1 MGPVDRSLVLR
12 KISEIE
18 NYQKQIGE
26 FSGITVEDYKKD
38 WKVQRIVE
46 RTLQMLIET
55 CVDIADHI
63 ISEAGMRLPTSYADT
78 FKVLFENNVV
88 DSGLFTSLEKM
99 AKFRNIIVHQYE
111 EVDAEVMVLILKEH
125 LIDFQRF
132 KEAILTYLKNLPN

>member
-26 FSGITVEDYKKD
+26 FSGITVQDYKKD
-38 WKVQRIVE
+38 WKVQRIIE

-55 CVDIADHI
+55 CVDIANHI

-78 FKVLFENNVV
+78 FKVLSENNVV
-88 DSGLFTSLEKM
+88 DPVLFNALEKM
-99 AKFRNIIVHQYE
+99 VKFRNIIVHQYE
-111 EVDAEVMVLILKEH
+111 EVDAEVVVLILKEH

-132 KEAILTYLKNLPN
+132 KEAILIYLKKFS

>member
-26 FSGITVEDYKKD
+26 FSGITVQDYKKN
-38 WKVQRIVE
+38 WKVQRIIE

-55 CVDIADHI
+55 CVDIANHI

-78 FKVLFENNVV
+78 FKVLSENNVV
-88 DSGLFTSLEKM
+88 DPVLFNALEKM
-99 AKFRNIIVHQYE
+99 VKFRNIIVHQYE
-111 EVDAEVMVLILKEH
+111 EMDAEVVVLILKEH

-132 KEAILTYLKNLPN
+132 KEAILIYLKKFS

>member
-26 FSGITVEDYKKD
+26 FSEITVQDYKKD
-38 WKVQRIVE
+38 WKVQRIIE

-55 CVDIADHI
+55 CVDIANHI

-78 FKVLFENNVV
+78 FKVLSENNVV
-88 DSGLFTSLEKM
+88 DPVLFNALEKM
-99 AKFRNIIVHQYE
+99 VKFRNIIVHQYE
-111 EVDAEVMVLILKEH
+111 EVDAEVVVLILKEH

-132 KEAILTYLKNLPN
+132 KEAILIYLKKFS

>member
-18 NYQKQIGE
+18 NYQKQIAE

-63 ISEAGMRLPTSYADT
+63 ISEAGMSLPTSYADT

-111 EVDAEVMVLILKEH
+111 EVDGEVVVLILKEH

>member
-18 NYQKQIGE
+18 NYQKQIAE

-111 EVDAEVMVLILKEH
+111 EVDGEVVVLILKEH

>member
-18 NYQKQIGE
+18 NYQKQIAE

-78 FKVLFENNVV
+78 FKVL
-88 DSGLFTSLEKM
+88 L
-99 AKFRNIIVHQYE
+99 RPH
-111 EVDAEVMVLILKEH
+111 LKTPSCG
-125 LIDFQRF
+125 RG
-132 KEAILTYLKNLPN
+132 

>member
-26 FSGITVEDYKKD
+26 FSGITVQDYKKD
-38 WKVQRIVE
+38 WKVQRIIE

-55 CVDIADHI
+55 CVDIANHI

-78 FKVLFENNVV
+78 FKVLSENNVV
-88 DSGLFTSLEKM
+88 DPVLFNALEKM
-99 AKFRNIIVHQYE
+99 VKFRNIIVHQYE
-111 EVDAEVMVLILKEH
+111 EVDAEVVVLILKEH
-125 LIDFQRF
+125 LIDF
-132 KEAILTYLKNLPN
+132 